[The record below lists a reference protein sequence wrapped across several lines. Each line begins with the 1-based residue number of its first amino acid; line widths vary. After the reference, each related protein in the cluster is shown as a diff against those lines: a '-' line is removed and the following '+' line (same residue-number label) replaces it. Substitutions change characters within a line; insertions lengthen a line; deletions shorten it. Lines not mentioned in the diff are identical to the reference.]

1 MGERRVVVTGA
12 GVVSPFGAGSDIFW
26 NNIRDGN
33 SAASLIKT
41 FDASELP
48 VKFFAPVPIS
58 EIDLDELIED
68 KKPVKTMCRAA
79 KFAMI
84 AADEAVKDSGIDT
97 SSVDPY
103 KFGTSMG
110 ASGIGYWD
118 VEFTKLFLG
127 LILSGAKQETVGD
140 LSQSKIWNHILKNL
154 SPLTPLKELS
164 NIATA
169 HIAIKYNA
177 RGNCQTVTTACTSSA
192 QAIGDAYR
200 QIKSGYAD
208 VIIAGGSDSMANPYG
223 VVAFSLLGVLSK
235 NNEEYLTALKPFDK
249 RRDGFMIGE
258 GSAVFVLEEYEHSRK
273 RGANI
278 YSEIKSFASTN
289 DAYRLTDEPPDAG
302 GSVKAM
308 ELALEY
314 AGIDRSSVDYINAH
328 GTGTRMND
336 KNETLAIKKV
346 FGNRA
351 YSIPVSST
359 KSMIGHLVA
368 GAGAIEFAACLLAM
382 KNQIIPPTIN
392 YEIPDEDCD
401 LDYVPN
407 ISRDAHLNVI
417 QSNSF
422 GFGGQNACLIIKK
435 V

>member
-1 MGERRVVVTGA
+1 MQ
-12 GVVSPFGAGSDIFW
+12 
-26 NNIRDGN
+26 
-33 SAASLIKT
+33 K
-41 FDASELP
+41 
-48 VKFFAPVPIS
+48 
-58 EIDLDELIED
+58 
-68 KKPVKTMCRAA
+68 
-79 KFAMI
+79 
-84 AADEAVKDSGIDT
+84 
-97 SSVDPY
+97 
-103 KFGTSMG
+103 
-110 ASGIGYWD
+110 
-118 VEFTKLFLG
+118 
-127 LILSGAKQETVGD
+127 
-140 LSQSKIWNHILKNL
+140 
-154 SPLTPLKELS
+154 
-164 NIATA
+164 
-169 HIAIKYNA
+169 
-177 RGNCQTVTTACTSSA
+177 GNCQTVTTACTSSA

-208 VIIAGGSDSMANPYG
+208 VIIAGGSDSLANPYG
-223 VVAFSLLGVLSK
+223 IVAFSLLGVLSK
-235 NNEEYLTALKPFDK
+235 NNEEYLTAIRPFDK

-258 GSAVFVLEEYEHSRK
+258 GAAVFVLEEYEHCRK

-278 YSEIKSFASTN
+278 YSEIKGFASTN
-289 DAYRLTDEPPDAG
+289 DAFRLTDEPPDAG

-336 KNETLAIKKV
+336 RNETFAIKKV

-368 GAGAIEFAACLLAM
+368 GAGAIEFAACIMAM

-407 ISRDAHLNVI
+407 VSRDAGLKVI

-422 GFGGQNACLIIKK
+422 GFGGQNACLIIKE